1 MPFPSAAA
9 CPMQTADARR
19 PWSLGRGGQTPSSI
33 KFRTKSSG
41 KTLTRI
47 LADSILIRLHSPHP
61 LRSPLPRCALR
72 TSDLIYEAA
81 FSGEDNGEEAGRKEP
96 GRAREGRRE
105 GRREGSELCDTFDPL
120 DWKMAAASLWPPPPP
135 APAAGLDT
143 FASDTLA
150 KQILPDIRSSR
161 GRLLRLPNERSIGI
175 SNQRNSR
182 TLAVAVVMIYQADR
196 QGLKTSSGVTWL
208 CLNLCRVEEYWA
220 RNYSL

>member
-81 FSGEDNGEEAGRKEP
+81 FSGEDNGEEAGRILG
-96 GRAREGRRE
+96 GREKEGR
-105 GRREGSELCDTFDPL
+105 
-120 DWKMAAASLWPPPPP
+120 KAVNYA
-135 APAAGLDT
+135 
-143 FASDTLA
+143 
-150 KQILPDIRSSR
+150 IRSTHWTGKWRQPRS
-161 GRLLRLPNERSIGI
+161 GRLLPLLPLASIRLQVTRWQNRFFQTFGRAEADYSDC
-175 SNQRNSR
+175 R
-182 TLAVAVVMIYQADR
+182 TKEALGFQIKGT
-196 QGLKTSSGVTWL
+196 QG
-208 CLNLCRVEEYWA
+208 R
-220 RNYSL
+220 